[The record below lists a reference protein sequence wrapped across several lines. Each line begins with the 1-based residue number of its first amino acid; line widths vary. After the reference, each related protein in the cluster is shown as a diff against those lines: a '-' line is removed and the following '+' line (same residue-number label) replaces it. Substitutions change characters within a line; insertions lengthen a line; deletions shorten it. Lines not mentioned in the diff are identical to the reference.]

1 MHLTQMDWILAGV
14 GALLIG
20 FAKTGVPGTG
30 ILVVPIMALVFGAKE
45 SVGIVTPM
53 LIVGDIFAVAYYR
66 RHAQWPQLWRLVP
79 WIIPGILLGCAVWL
93 ALEGQ
98 AGTRMFSPLVG
109 WIVMAMLALDLLRKR
124 MGWNDMPHQPWFTA
138 LTGVTGGATTYIANA
153 AGPIMNLYFLSFGL
167 PKQQFIGTAA
177 WYFMIV
183 NMSKIP
189 FYLYLGIVN
198 RDSIGVNLAMVP
210 LIAIGA
216 ILGILVFHRIPQK
229 LFNSLIV
236 VLAAAAAVKLI
247 FFS

>member
-1 MHLTQMDWILAGV
+1 MELTTTQWMLAGT
-14 GALLIG
+14 GALMIG

-30 ILVVPIMALVFGAKE
+30 ILVVPIMALVFGARE

-79 WIIPGILLGCAVWL
+79 WIIPGIVVGCAVWL
-93 ALEGQ
+93 ALDNEEG
-98 AGTRMFSPLVG
+98 AKMFAPLVG
-109 WIVMAMLALDLLRKR
+109 WIVMVMLLLDLLRKR
-124 MGWNDMPHQPWFTA
+124 MGWDNIPHQTWFTA
-138 LTGVTGGATTYIANA
+138 ATGVTGGATTYLANA

-183 NMSKIP
+183 NASKIP

-198 RDSIGVNLAMVP
+198 RDSIGVNLAMAP
-210 LIAIGA
+210 LIAVGA
-216 ILGILVFHRIPQK
+216 VVGIVVFHHIPQK
-229 LFNSLIV
+229 LFNSLV
-236 VLAAAAAVKLI
+236 LVLAGVAALKLI
-247 FFS
+247 FS